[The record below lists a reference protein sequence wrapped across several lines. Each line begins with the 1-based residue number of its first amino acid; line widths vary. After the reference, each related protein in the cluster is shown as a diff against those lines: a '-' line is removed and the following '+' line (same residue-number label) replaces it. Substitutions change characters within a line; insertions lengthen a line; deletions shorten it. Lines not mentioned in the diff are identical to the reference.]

1 MYLANSFFTIQYYV
15 STLLAS
21 LTKNLIWSVKTDKK
35 EVFLTFDDGPIPV
48 VTPWVVETLGKY
60 NAKATFFCVGD
71 NVKKNQDVYKLILDK
86 GHKIGNHTMNHLNGW
101 TNFNK
106 TYFENIEKCDNL
118 IHSNLFRPP
127 YGKIKPTQINYLKKK
142 YKIIMWDV
150 LTKDYDESLAGE
162 DCFEKVHKN
171 CKPGSIVV
179 FHDSLKAEKR
189 LRIALPKTLDYLS
202 KEGYTFSSLQ

>member
-1 MYLANSFFTIQYYV
+1 M

-48 VTPWVVETLGKY
+48 VTPWVVETLEKY
-60 NAKATFFCVGD
+60 KAKATFFCVGD
-71 NVKKNQDVYKLILDK
+71 NVKKNQDVYQLILDK

>member
-48 VTPWVVETLGKY
+48 VTPWVVETLEKY

-71 NVKKNQDVYKLILDK
+71 NVKKNQDVYQLILDK

>member
-1 MYLANSFFTIQYYV
+1 M

-48 VTPWVVETLGKY
+48 VTPWVVETLEKY

>member
-71 NVKKNQDVYKLILDK
+71 NVKKNQDVYQLILDK

>member
-1 MYLANSFFTIQYYV
+1 M

-21 LTKNLIWSVKTDKK
+21 LTKNLVWSVKTDKR

-48 VTPWVVETLGKY
+48 VTPWVLETLEKY
-60 NAKATFFCVGD
+60 SAKATFFCVGD
-71 NVKKNQDVYKLILDK
+71 NVKKNQDVYKMILENS
-86 GHKIGNHTMNHLNGW
+86 HKIGNHTMNHLNGW

-106 TYFENIEKCDNL
+106 TYFENIEKCDKL

-127 YGKIKPTQINYLKKK
+127 YGKIKPTQISYLKNK

-150 LTKDYDESLAGE
+150 LTKDYDDSNSGE
-162 DCFEKVHKN
+162 YCFERVKKN
-171 CKPGSIVV
+171 SKQGSIIV

-189 LRIALPKTLDYLS
+189 LRYALPKSLDYLS
-202 KEGYTFSSLQ
+202 KEGYTFSALL

>member
-48 VTPWVVETLGKY
+48 VTPWVVETLEKY

>member
-48 VTPWVVETLGKY
+48 VTPWVVETLEKY
-60 NAKATFFCVGD
+60 KAKATFFCVGD

>member
-1 MYLANSFFTIQYYV
+1 M

-71 NVKKNQDVYKLILDK
+71 NVKKNQDVYQLILDK